1 MPDRLLHIAHFDGRK
16 RRAFV
21 YRCGSTGEY
30 RVELWVGGLRRYE
43 ADYWTEDHGDALRTA
58 AAMVSA

>member
-1 MPDRLLHIAHFDGRK
+1 M
-16 RRAFV
+16 